1 MSACPV
7 DNFDNVIESLKFLS
21 SRQALADLANFHTF
35 ATEKYN
41 LSGKKWDKTI
51 KSLVKKNFLK
61 VIEENNL
68 FFVKRL

>member
-1 MSACPV
+1 MIK
-7 DNFDNVIESLKFLS
+7 VIGIVGWKDVGKTF
-21 SRQALADLANFHTF
+21 F
-35 ATEKYN
+35 ATEI
-41 LSGKKWDKTI
+41 I